1 MPSHC
6 ACPAWWRVSEALL
19 RVCTWNTSAFV
30 KWKFTNGLGTKP
42 NYLIAL
48 SNILRNV
55 PTSVI
60 TPELPNLLPLLLQ
73 SAELPDADVKAATI
87 ETLHVTIKESADS
100 LKEHVS
106 SVITRLLN
114 ACTLET
120 EGSAVLNPPRV
131 RTAALRALRSFP
143 GSIRGEL
150 LLPYK
155 RQVLKRLLP
164 VLDDPK
170 RTVRKEVRLPAPCL
184 T

>member
-1 MPSHC
+1 M
-6 ACPAWWRVSEALL
+6 
-19 RVCTWNTSAFV
+19 
-30 KWKFTNGLGTKP
+30 
-42 NYLIAL
+42 
-48 SNILRNV
+48 
-55 PTSVI
+55 
-60 TPELPNLLPLLLQ
+60 
-73 SAELPDADVKAATI
+73 
-87 ETLHVTIKESADS
+87 
-100 LKEHVS
+100 
-106 SVITRLLN
+106 ITRLLN

-120 EGSAVLNPPRV
+120 EGSGVLNPPRV

-184 T
+184 I